1 MDDKEYQKKNLEKI
15 YRDASLAPAFK
26 QHPKY
31 CTGDF
36 AEVTPYIAY
45 DDVRLMKFIIRGREL
60 GSKFNS
66 FDNEKRQIIVEYT
79 SLEELINDGWR
90 LD

>member
-15 YRDASLAPAFK
+15 YRDASLAPAFQ

-45 DDVRLMKFIIRGREL
+45 DDIMDEKYIIRGR
-60 GSKFNS
+60 GIGARING
-66 FDNEKRQIIVEYT
+66 FDNEKRQIIVEY
-79 SLEELINDGWR
+79 SSIDDLVNDGWR